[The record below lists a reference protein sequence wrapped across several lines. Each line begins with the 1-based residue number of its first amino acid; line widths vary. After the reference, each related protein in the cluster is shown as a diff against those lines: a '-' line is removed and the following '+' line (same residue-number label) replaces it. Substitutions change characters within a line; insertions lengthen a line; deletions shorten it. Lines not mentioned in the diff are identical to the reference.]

1 MKFEK
6 EINSPHFKVFK
17 SSSTNGQLVPVQQS
31 CWEEGKKE
39 GKRAKTQPLRRG
51 LAANSFHHS
60 SVGESSHSH
69 SSHVFAQSFL
79 FILRNVTLLCQFI
92 QIYKTFFFFRFHSQI
107 SPKNR
112 SEQRF
117 YSPLKAQL
125 KMLRPAQLI
134 S

>member
-1 MKFEK
+1 MKFKK
-6 EINSPHFKVFK
+6 ELNSLHFKVFK
-17 SSSTNGQLVPVQQS
+17 SSSTNVQLVPVQQS

-39 GKRAKTQPLRRG
+39 GKRAKTQPLHRG

-79 FILRNVTLLCQFI
+79 CILRNVTLLVTLLSFHSNLQKFS
-92 QIYKTFFFFRFHSQI
+92 FFFRFHIWVKYVQKTEVSRDSI
-107 SPKNR
+107 
-112 SEQRF
+112 RF
-117 YSPLKAQL
+117 SKH
-125 KMLRPAQLI
+125 